1 MEKFLG
7 EPRSEPPRNPATSG
21 SIDHGAMHRW
31 HHTKASLILGQLGDR
46 VVCVKQCRYQRGE
59 DESLSHP
66 QTGASTATPRRSMG
80 RRGAQPGSRPPR
92 PTLQRPHAEPDGG
105 FLVLRPR
112 GVDPVLPVAE
122 VVSRSGTP
130 PDSKVSMSG
139 ERQAPPPP
147 PPHGTHR
154 SRPGSAAGRW
164 HQVAHGV
171 PARTKYFSSAARHR

>member
-1 MEKFLG
+1 MSCEVKTLVIGGIGTENFPEKVLWKRFG
-7 EPRSEPPRNPATSG
+7 RTSVRTTKEPRATSG
-21 SIDHGAMHRW
+21 SIHHGAMHRW
-31 HHTKASLILGQLGDR
+31 HHTVASLMLGQLGDR

-66 QTGASTATPRRSMG
+66 QTGAVTATPRRSMS
-80 RRGAQPGSRPPR
+80 RRGAQPGSRPP
-92 PTLQRPHAEPDGG
+92 D
-105 FLVLRPR
+105 
-112 GVDPVLPVAE
+112 
-122 VVSRSGTP
+122 SR
-130 PDSKVSMSG
+130 VSMSG

-147 PPHGTHR
+147 RPHGTHR